1 MKQLDDD
8 DSKHLMMMVTEMDKL
23 LTKDESN
30 KFRLQLLLI
39 LLLLL
44 RLTNYDDGKGKD
56 DDDVLDVD
64 DAMKGFQR
72 MLQSPSGLDK
82 TGMESIY
89 SLNTSDSF
97 FDVDCDAIDD

>member
-1 MKQLDDD
+1 MKQRDDD

-39 LLLLL
+39 LLLL
-44 RLTNYDDGKGKD
+44 RLTNYDDGKEK

-72 MLQSPSGLDK
+72 MLQSLSDLDR
-82 TGMESIY
+82 TGMESIDN
-89 SLNTSDSF
+89 LNTSDSF
-97 FDVDCDAIDD
+97 FDVENGCDAIDD